1 MQLAQVEI
9 QSAIVN
15 ILKDMTQEWD
25 LDLSDINPETKLV
38 EDLNFGSIDIIH
50 LVVAIEEHFQKKL
63 GFNELLM
70 KNGQYVDDI
79 TIEDLVSFVSH
90 KL

>member
-1 MQLAQVEI
+1 MQLAQAEI
-9 QSAIVN
+9 QSTIVN
-15 ILKDMTQEWD
+15 ILQDMTQEWD
-25 LDLSDINPETKLV
+25 LDVSDITPNTKIV

-50 LVVAIEEHFQKKL
+50 LVVAIEETYKKKL

-70 KNGQYVDDI
+70 NNGQYVDDI
-79 TIEDLVSFVSH
+79 TIEQLVSFVSS

>member
-25 LDLSDINPETKLV
+25 LDLSDINPKTKLV

-70 KNGQYVDDI
+70 KNGQYVEDI

>member
-1 MQLAQVEI
+1 MQLVQVEI
-9 QSAIVN
+9 QSAIVH
-15 ILKDMTQEWD
+15 ILQDMTQEWD
-25 LDLSDINPETKLV
+25 LDLSDITPETKLV

-50 LVVAIEEHFQKKL
+50 LVVAIEEHFKKKL

-79 TIEDLVSFVSH
+79 TIQDLVSFVYH

>member
-1 MQLAQVEI
+1 MQVE
-9 QSAIVN
+9 SAIVN
-15 ILKDMTQEWD
+15 ILSDMTRDWD
-25 LDLSDINPETKLV
+25 VDSSEIEPKTKLV

-50 LVVAIEEHFQKKL
+50 LVVAIEEHFQQKL

-70 KNGQYVDDI
+70 HDGQYVDDVSVN
-79 TIEDLVSFVSH
+79 ELVNFVSR

>member
-15 ILKDMTQEWD
+15 ILQDMTQEWD
-25 LDLSDINPETKLV
+25 LDLSDITPKTKLV

-50 LVVAIEEHFQKKL
+50 LVVAIEEHFKKKL

-70 KNGQYVDDI
+70 KHGQYVDDI

>member
-1 MQLAQVEI
+1 MSLAHTEV
-9 QSAIVN
+9 QSAIIN
-15 ILKDMTQEWD
+15 ILQDMTQEWD
-25 LDLSDINPETKLV
+25 LDLSDITTETKIV

-50 LVVAIEEHFQKKL
+50 FVVAIEENFQKKL

-70 KNGQYVDDI
+70 NNGQYVDDI
-79 TIEDLVSFVSH
+79 TIEQLVSFVSR

>member
-1 MQLAQVEI
+1 MQLAQAEI
-9 QSAIVN
+9 QSVIVH
-15 ILKDMTQEWD
+15 ILQDMTQEWD
-25 LDLSDINPETKLV
+25 LDLSDITPETKLV

-79 TIEDLVSFVSH
+79 SIEDLVSFVSH